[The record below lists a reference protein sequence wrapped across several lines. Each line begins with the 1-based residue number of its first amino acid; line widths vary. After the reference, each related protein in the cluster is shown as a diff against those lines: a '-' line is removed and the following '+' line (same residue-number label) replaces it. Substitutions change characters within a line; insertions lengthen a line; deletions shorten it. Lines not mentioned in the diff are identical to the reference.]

1 MPVSFQG
8 KGASCAGQAMPQD
21 ANVQN
26 DGKGIAGHWR
36 RRDVI
41 KAWLAYM
48 VWDVRRTVN
57 RRAKVGDE
65 TLANVRKVRVPVHT
79 KNPVLKLLVG
89 ENAFGSHPSSHPV
102 TRQLPR
108 NHLSLPAKGR
118 RAWDATGEVGQTGR
132 SSRWR
137 TVHPGSTGKPCA
149 GRRARDIAVQCGNTY
164 RGARPLCWM

>member
-1 MPVSFQG
+1 
-8 KGASCAGQAMPQD
+8 MPQD

-36 RRDVI
+36 RRDVT
-41 KAWLAYM
+41 KARLAYM
-48 VWDVRRTVN
+48 VCDARRTVN

-65 TLANVRKVRVPVHT
+65 TLANVRKVRVPACT
-79 KNPVLKLLVG
+79 KDPVLKLTVC
-89 ENAFGSHPSSHPV
+89 ENAFGSQPDPHPV

-108 NHLSLPAKGR
+108 NHLSLPVKGR
-118 RAWDATGEVGQTGR
+118 RAWDATGQVGQTGR

-137 TVHPGSTGKPCA
+137 TVHSGSMGKPCA

-164 RGARPLCWM
+164 RGVRPRFGCYCQTGYLRIS